1 MLKQGISKM
10 APTCQMSAELNY
22 VQEPLSVLCG
32 HECPVGGTF
41 RVTVV
46 CRIAVFLS
54 SEELAEADGECHIPF
69 NTLPS
74 CQKANSFDFPSN
86 HSTFLPSLPSTC
98 VHIHTHTIA
107 RLSSGLRLIVTSNGT
122 KPPPVALLFILPRSS
137 HKHSHIHQCTIKAW
151 NHEES
156 AIPRQT
162 VSCFL
167 FVWFPSCFFSH
178 GPPCV
183 LVPSSPSSQAV
194 ITTTNGVL
202 RD

>member
-1 MLKQGISKM
+1 MMFYLSTAMLKQGISKM

-98 VHIHTHTIA
+98 VHIHTHHRTLVFRSEVDCYFKWNQTSPSRPSIYFTTLFPQA
-107 RLSSGLRLIVTSNGT
+107 FPHSPVHHQSLEPRGVSDPSANRIVFS
-122 KPPPVALLFILPRSS
+122 VCLFGFCLVFFPMDPLVFW
-137 HKHSHIHQCTIKAW
+137 CP
-151 NHEES
+151 
-156 AIPRQT
+156 PRQARR
-162 VSCFL
+162 
-167 FVWFPSCFFSH
+167 
-178 GPPCV
+178 
-183 LVPSSPSSQAV
+183 Q
-194 ITTTNGVL
+194 
-202 RD
+202 